1 MVGGI
6 EATFGNPKV
15 SGVQPFSSMFLSLL
29 LPGCVRGMTTLSFTS
44 GCESSERYN
53 C

>member
-29 LPGCVRGMTTLSFTS
+29 LPGCVCGMTTLSFTS
-44 GCESSERYN
+44 GCESSER
-53 C
+53 